1 MLLKATHFH
10 WVGAGK
16 EQYNCLITALIGFLY
31 VVQLDCDCTSLKRR
45 PPLTSSTKSEPSK
58 LLMWWMT
65 SNRWKNYVFMKSFFD
80 LSSIKM
86 YFLHG
91 QRRCKLEL
99 IFPGTWCSI
108 FLQFIFKCSFRW
120 QGQLSGEREA
130 ATNVTNIRNQG
141 KRRQIEIYTEY
152 ICRVRPTFGER
163 EREDLEL
170 LLFICISITTARL
183 CGT

>member
-1 MLLKATHFH
+1 MCSWNHF
-10 WVGAGK
+10 
-16 EQYNCLITALIGFLY
+16 L
-31 VVQLDCDCTSLKRR
+31 TS
-45 PPLTSSTKSEPSK
+45 PPLKC
-58 LLMWWMT
+58 
-65 SNRWKNYVFMKSFFD
+65 
-80 LSSIKM
+80 I
-86 YFLHG
+86 FLHG

-163 EREDLEL
+163 EREKTLSCCFSFVL
-170 LLFICISITTARL
+170 ASHRRGCVARKLLFSPIHSPLRSSFPQYTQLLTADL
-183 CGT
+183 PTFWLKYYSPFHKW